1 MISSELTDLII
12 GSTRL
17 ACFAYSVALPPNR
30 SWDNY
35 SHNVFLDLP
44 PQISGNEFTRYI
56 GEQIYLKL
64 SRKLSPPAD
73 FKDCLTQIID
83 YFVENH
89 YAERIWIDWRMF
101 SDLEWKSRG
110 RSRFILHM
118 VKPEILVSAQ
128 KLFLERGFAQHYL
141 SRTLQAALYYQ
152 RILGKEA
159 DSFTPYQNSK
169 DIQEIWEIETIK

>member
-1 MISSELTDLII
+1 MISSRFTDLII
-12 GSTRL
+12 DSTRL
-17 ACFAYSVALPPNR
+17 ACFAYGVALPQNR
-30 SWDNY
+30 SWEDY

-44 PQISGNEFTRYI
+44 PHISGNEFTRYI

-64 SRKLSPPAD
+64 SCKLNQPAN

-89 YAERIWIDWRMF
+89 YADKIWVDWRMF

-110 RSRFILHM
+110 RSGFILHM
-118 VKPEILVSAQ
+118 VKPEILASAQ

-141 SRTLQAALYYQ
+141 SRTLQAALYSQ
-152 RILGKEA
+152 RIVGKEA
-159 DSFTPYQNSK
+159 DSFTPFQEEE
-169 DIQEIWEIETIK
+169 DIQEFWEIEKI